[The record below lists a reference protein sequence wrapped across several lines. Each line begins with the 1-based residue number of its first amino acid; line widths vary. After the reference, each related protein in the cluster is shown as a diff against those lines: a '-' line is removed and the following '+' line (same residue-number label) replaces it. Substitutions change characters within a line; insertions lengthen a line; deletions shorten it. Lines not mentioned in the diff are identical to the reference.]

1 MSLQIALVVLLT
13 FVVTLIG
20 TLALGVRIT
29 ALRTGKWAVAFSLF
43 NIMTLVARLA
53 NTLQAPLLA
62 KTIETNIHAGRLR
75 EAADFHWIILSTTLA
90 TGVGALLLPSF
101 QRLLGRGVE
110 RYYTY
115 RSIPRLLYRSLTW
128 QTARQ
133 MKQYLKWPDAANFR
147 VRNTVPVSI
156 LVMNVLTSAFLTVS
170 VLATLY
176 AGYIN
181 PELRSTSASMAG
193 LINGLATLL
202 LLFFVD
208 PDMALL
214 CDEVGTG
221 RFSQGYFRRY
231 VTYVIAARLAGTLLA
246 QVLLVPAAKLVA
258 WVAELIRV

>member
-1 MSLQIALVVLLT
+1 MSGQIVVVVLLT

-20 TLALGVRIT
+20 TLALGVRVT

-62 KTIETNIHAGRLR
+62 KTIETNIHAGRLQ
-75 EAADFHWIILSTTLA
+75 ETADFHWIIISTTVA
-90 TGVGALLLPSF
+90 TGAGALFLPSF

-110 RYYTY
+110 RYYAY
-115 RSIPRLLYRSLTW
+115 RSIPRLLFSSLTW

-133 MKQYLKWPDAANFR
+133 IRQDVKWPDVANYR

-214 CDEVGTG
+214 CDEVVAG

-231 VTYVIAARLAGTLLA
+231 VTYVLLARLVGTILA
-246 QVLLVPAAKLVA
+246 QALLIPAAELVA
-258 WVAELIRV
+258 WVAGHIRA